1 MVTYDKDIMSEIAS
15 DDVIERAYAWLC
27 ERRKDYSAN
36 NDVWQLRWRWQ
47 EGRSRL
53 QADLLSGKYRLG
65 AVHRIRGDEGEIEL
79 WSAPDALV
87 LKATAIVLSRKLKR
101 HLSPNCYHLAGNGG
115 SKAAVRA
122 VAAQLDGNGFVFR
135 TDVRSYYASIDQD
148 MLFGMLERYVKDSAV
163 LDLLWNYV
171 YRTVYDEGHYV
182 DLRQGIGLGCPLS
195 PLMGALFLKAL
206 DDRLEKTGLL
216 YVRFM
221 DDIVILA
228 PTRWKLRRAIKTVN
242 ATLADLKLQKH
253 PKKTFIGKVKQGFD
267 FLGYTIT
274 TSGLGIAP
282 KTWARFV
289 ERVTRLYEQDAGPS
303 RIGDYVRHWW
313 RWAQAGVSLK
323 VETSVLAAFEMS
335 RPPTST
341 TRHNNAYDPD
351 SHSLVGT
358 LVLQVQKKRIARSAP
373 TSFIIRMPYATVCS
387 YNSHM
392 IEPDF
397 NSQFKL

>member
-1 MVTYDKDIMSEIAS
+1 VKSYQYFTGASQNGISNAMEKPMVSSDKDIMSEIAS
-15 DDVIERAYAWLC
+15 DDVIERAYEWLC

-36 NDVWQLRWRWQ
+36 NDVWHLRWRWH
-47 EGRSRL
+47 EIRPRL

-65 AVHRIRGDEGEIEL
+65 AVHRIRGEEGEIEL

-87 LKATAIVLSRKLKR
+87 LKATAIVLSRHLKR

-182 DLRQGIGLGCPLS
+182 DIRRGIGLGCPLS

-228 PTRWKLRRAIKTVN
+228 PTRWKLRRVIKTVN

-267 FLGYTIT
+267 FLGYTIA

-289 ERVTRLYEQDAGPS
+289 ERVTRLYEQGAEFPP
-303 RIGDYVRHWW
+303 HWGL
-313 RWAQAGVSLK
+313 RPALVAVGEGRGFAQGRN
-323 VETSVLAAFEMS
+323 F
-335 RPPTST
+335 
-341 TRHNNAYDPD
+341 DPCC
-351 SHSLVGT
+351 V
-358 LVLQVQKKRIARSAP
+358 
-373 TSFIIRMPYATVCS
+373 
-387 YNSHM
+387 
-392 IEPDF
+392 
-397 NSQFKL
+397 